1 MRIRYIA
8 LLLFLPIVVRAQ
20 PDTTA
25 DVPVRRVVLFTS
37 GVGYFEH
44 EGSIS
49 GDTDVVLRFSERTL
63 NDVLKSLVIEDHG
76 GRIAG
81 VTYPSEAPI
90 GRTLGAFAVNLTNAT
105 SLSDVLGQLR
115 GAEVEVDSP
124 DGHVRGT
131 VLGVSNQQFAVGQT
145 VVTAPVLTV
154 MSRDGLRNVRLDTA
168 RGVQL
173 VDPLLR
179 QELMRALEALANAR
193 STDQKPMHL
202 QFRGGGHR
210 TVRFGYVIESPVW
223 KTSYRLILPDEDE
236 GEGTLQ
242 GWALVENPTESDWTN
257 VELSLVSGQPIS
269 FVQDL
274 YTPLYISRPVV
285 QVRTNGLVAPQ
296 RYEEGVGQ
304 PSDDIS
310 RADERLPILRDAV
323 GVARLQSGQ
332 EQLIGAI
339 SARYGDAQ
347 SGVIEITTITPTGTS
362 GDIGEFFQYSL
373 GEVTLPRHG
382 SAMLPI
388 VADAV
393 RVERLSIYNES
404 VMERNAMRGVRL
416 TNTTD
421 KYLLGGPMTVFDEG
435 YAGDAL
441 LDDLKPGRD
450 RLLSFAIDQDLII
463 DASPQ
468 SSGPSRVVTGRIVD
482 GILRLQRRT
491 IYERSYRITNRGD
504 SPRTILIE
512 HNRRAGTELIDTPEP
527 VEQVGQ
533 LDRYRI
539 ELAPNGRDTL
549 RVRESITAGERIVL
563 QNQNLST
570 LTLYAASNSG
580 LPATVRQAIQQAVR
594 LRQDWAETE
603 REIATLE
610 TELAEITQDQER
622 IRGNMT
628 AVQAGTAYYRRLLRK
643 LDEQETR
650 IDRNGAEIERLREL
664 ASRQERA
671 FRNYLRNLDIG

>member
-1 MRIRYIA
+1 
-8 LLLFLPIVVRAQ
+8 
-20 PDTTA
+20 
-25 DVPVRRVVLFTS
+25 
-37 GVGYFEH
+37 
-44 EGSIS
+44 
-49 GDTDVVLRFSERTL
+49 
-63 NDVLKSLVIEDHG
+63 
-76 GRIAG
+76 
-81 VTYPSEAPI
+81 
-90 GRTLGAFAVNLTNAT
+90 
-105 SLSDVLGQLR
+105 
-115 GAEVEVDSP
+115 
-124 DGHVRGT
+124 
-131 VLGVSNQQFAVGQT
+131 
-145 VVTAPVLTV
+145 
-154 MSRDGLRNVRLDTA
+154 
-168 RGVQL
+168 
-173 VDPLLR
+173 
-179 QELMRALEALANAR
+179 
-193 STDQKPMHL
+193 
-202 QFRGGGHR
+202 
-210 TVRFGYVIESPVW
+210 
-223 KTSYRLILPDEDE
+223 
-236 GEGTLQ
+236 
-242 GWALVENPTESDWTN
+242 
-257 VELSLVSGQPIS
+257 
-269 FVQDL
+269 
-274 YTPLYISRPVV
+274 
-285 QVRTNGLVAPQ
+285 
-296 RYEEGVGQ
+296 
-304 PSDDIS
+304 
-310 RADERLPILRDAV
+310 
-323 GVARLQSGQ
+323 
-332 EQLIGAI
+332 
-339 SARYGDAQ
+339 
-347 SGVIEITTITPTGTS
+347 
-362 GDIGEFFQYSL
+362 
-373 GEVTLPRHG
+373 
-382 SAMLPI
+382 
-388 VADAV
+388 
-393 RVERLSIYNES
+393 
-404 VMERNAMRGVRL
+404 
-416 TNTTD
+416 
-421 KYLLGGPMTVFDEG
+421 MTVFDEG

-463 DASPQ
+463 DASPH

-650 IDRNGAEIERLREL
+650 IDQNGAEIERLREI
-664 ASRQERA
+664 ASSQERA
-671 FRNYLRNLDIG
+671 FRSYLANLDMG

>member
-1 MRIRYIA
+1 MLIRYIA
-8 LLLFLPIVVRAQ
+8 LLLFLPGFVRAQ

-25 DVPVRRVVLFTS
+25 DVLVQRVVLFTS

-81 VTYPSEAPI
+81 VTYPSEAPL

-105 SLSDVLGQLR
+105 SLSGVLGQLR

-124 DGHVRGT
+124 DGRVRGT

-154 MSRDGLRNVRLDTA
+154 MSRDRLRNVRLDTA

-173 VDPLLR
+173 VDPSLR

-269 FVQDL
+269 FVQNL

-285 QVRTNGLVAPQ
+285 QVARSGAVAPQ
-296 RYEEGVGQ
+296 RYQEGLRPQ
-304 PSDDIS
+304 T
-310 RADERLPILRDAV
+310 DEVSVEYERPLIERDAI
-323 GVARLQSGQ
+323 GVARLQSGEVLQ
-332 EQLIGAI
+332 G
-339 SARYGDAQ
+339 SVPARYGDAN
-347 SGVIEITTITPTGTS
+347 SGVIDITTITATGTS
-362 GDIGEFFQYSL
+362 GDIGEYFQYSL

-393 RVERLSIYNES
+393 RVERISIYNES

-416 TNTTD
+416 INTTD

-468 SSGPSRVVTGRIVD
+468 SSDPSRVVTGRIVD
-482 GILRLQRRT
+482 GVLRLQRRT
-491 IYERSYRITNRGD
+491 VYERSYRITNRGD

-512 HNRRAGTELIDTPEP
+512 HNRRAGTELVDTPEP
-527 VEQVGQ
+527 VEQVGL
-533 LDRYRI
+533 LDRYRV
-539 ELAPNGRDTL
+539 ELEPNGRDTL
-549 RVRESITAGERIVL
+549 RVRESITSGESIAL
-563 QNQNLST
+563 QNQNVSA

-580 LPATVRQAIQQAVR
+580 LPADVRQAIQQAVR
-594 LRQDWAETE
+594 LRQDWADTE
-603 REIATLE
+603 REIAALE

-622 IRGNMT
+622 IRGNMK
-628 AVQAGTAYYRRLLRK
+628 AVQAGTAYYCRLLRK